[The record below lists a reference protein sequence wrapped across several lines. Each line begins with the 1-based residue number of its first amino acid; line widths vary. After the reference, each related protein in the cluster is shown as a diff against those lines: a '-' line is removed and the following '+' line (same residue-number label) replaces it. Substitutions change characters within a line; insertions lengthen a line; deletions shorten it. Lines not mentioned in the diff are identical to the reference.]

1 MGAAAMKF
9 EQYFH
14 QNAKTRIP
22 ATILSEVDNALL
34 GIGLPDG
41 PLTTTQVVSSIR
53 KALAKVGWSDEVF
66 LSNESKNTISGMKGA
81 VGLAIQFGNI
91 SRIYADYLKL
101 QSLFLDAKL
110 KSAVIIVPAWSFLRD
125 LSRTGGTDNRCNL
138 DRIKRELPIF
148 SLVINMPLAVYGVSR
163 N

>member
-1 MGAAAMKF
+1 MTF
-9 EQYFH
+9 EPYFH
-14 QNAKTRIP
+14 QNAKSKIP
-22 ATILSEVDNALL
+22 LPLLADVEASLSSIE
-34 GIGLPDG
+34 LPNG
-41 PLTTTQVVSSIR
+41 PLATTQVLSPLR
-53 KALAKVGWSDEVF
+53 EALTKNGWSDEVF
-66 LSNESKNTISGMKGA
+66 LSKESKITISGMKGN

-101 QSLFLDAKL
+101 QSLFLDAKITG
-110 KSAVIIVPAWSFLRD
+110 AIIIVPAWTFLRD

-148 SLVINMPLAVYGVSR
+148 SLVINIPLAVYGVSR